1 MVPWVVEGCVD
12 SALSDTGS
20 LHAGQLYRLGPGA
33 LGPGQEQNP
42 DLRTLRLGTSASD
55 RLVWALR
62 IGEQREA
69 RAMGEEHDIY

>member
-1 MVPWVVEGCVD
+1 MVPWIVEGYVD
-12 SALSDTGS
+12 GALSDTGS

-42 DLRTLRLGTSASD
+42 DLLTLRWGTGASH

-62 IGEQREA
+62 IGEQGEA

>member
-12 SALSDTGS
+12 GALSDTGG

-33 LGPGQEQNP
+33 LGSGKGQNP
-42 DLRTLRLGTSASD
+42 DLLTLRLGTTASH

-62 IGEQREA
+62 RGDQREA
-69 RAMGEEHDIY
+69 RATGEEHDIY